1 MEGVLYMIELT
12 LAYAGAML
20 IGFEFI
26 RKLRNFQTMLVLLAV
41 WPLSPL
47 LNAFPVTEK
56 ERTSSQWRRSL
67 TSMSKFKVLYGVL
80 MVVMLLPVPVLSLTV
95 YLVTELVNIPHRVV
109 NLLYRMS
116 LDRFQ
121 PFATK
126 LTRLIIERNKMYK
139 GISSKKVVENM
150 KKTELPFL
158 PIVGVILITIAF
170 IMQVA

>member
-1 MEGVLYMIELT
+1 MIELT
-12 LAYAGAML
+12 FAYIGTML

-26 RKLRNFQTMLVLLAV
+26 RKLRNLQTMLVLIAV
-41 WPLSPL
+41 WPLNSL

-67 TSMSKFKVLYGVL
+67 SSMSKLKVLYGVL
-80 MVVMLLPVPVLSLTV
+80 MVVVLLPVTVLSLTV
-95 YLVTELVNIPHRVV
+95 YLVTELVNIPHRVA

-121 PFATK
+121 PLSMKF
-126 LTRLIIERNKMYK
+126 TRLIIERNKMYK
-139 GISSKKVVENM
+139 GVSPKKVVENM
-150 KKTELPFL
+150 KATELPFL

-170 IMQVA
+170 LMEVT